1 MRSHN
6 GYEYGRR
13 EYHRLHEDESSVL
26 PLVLAAVFVCGGIS
40 LLSQR
45 LHLRI
50 SQLVELSLYVAC
62 LSGAA
67 ASVVSYLA
75 NRKNQEATVW
85 PHPPVFV
92 PMLRDCKHVS
102 EALQRGSTLM
112 GYDPRRRPWFW
123 SDEARRMQS
132 ILIGQ
137 SGSGKTTLLHNIVG
151 QDISRSVAGRSM
163 PLIVFDG
170 KGDREFLQNV
180 LHDVC
185 AAGRLHDLR
194 ILDPF
199 RPEIS
204 ARFNPLYGSGDSR
217 HELVNAFFDSFSLR
231 QDFFRAHQATYLSDV
246 CRVLHYAGA
255 IYNIPDVLV
264 MARDE
269 LVMKEQIAKAKRR
282 VQDDASLVSGQR
294 RQNFEMSVRNL
305 LQSLEDRERVPKIQ
319 GLLNE
324 LMTFAEDELSVIT
337 NAYDDLLTLD
347 EVIERGLILF
357 VSLNTNKNSKA
368 VTALGRMLLQNLQ
381 LVVGERYLKGS
392 AGDEPAPMVSVVLD
406 EFAPFAHPNFAQ
418 LLQTARGSNVAFLFS
433 VQSIPQLR
441 TVSWNFADEVS
452 SAPNTV
458 MLLRTRDEET
468 ARYFLNASSRV
479 TGQRKTM
486 TVEKQGIFADHYR
499 EIGFGSVTEIERT
512 RAVDYQ
518 IKNLPAGQM
527 QVLTTDARAGT
538 LHLHLHVR
546 RPRTHALSCFEPVVF
561 PRLRPRVSG
570 VSGASLRFS
579 NPELACRMGRIFAK
593 NRSAW

>member
-6 GYEYGRR
+6 GYEYGSS
-13 EYHRLHEDESSVL
+13 EYHRLQDDESSVL
-26 PLVLAAVFVCGGIS
+26 LLGLAAVFVCGAIS

-45 LHLRI
+45 LHLRT
-50 SQLVELSLYVAC
+50 SQLVELSLYLAC
-62 LSGAA
+62 FLGAA
-67 ASVVSYLA
+67 ASAFSYLA
-75 NRKNQEATVW
+75 NRKNEKAAAW
-85 PHPPVFV
+85 PQPPVFV
-92 PMLRDCKHVS
+92 PMLRDCKHVN
-102 EALQRGSTLM
+102 EALQRGSTLI
-112 GYDPRRRPWFW
+112 GYDLRRRPWFW

-137 SGSGKTTLLHNIVG
+137 SGSGKTTLLHNIVA
-151 QDISRSVAGRSM
+151 QDINRSLADRPM

-170 KGDREFLQNV
+170 KGDRDFLEKV
-180 LHDVC
+180 VHDVC
-185 AAGRLHDLR
+185 AAGRLDHLR

-204 ARFNPLYGSGDSR
+204 ARFNPLYSSGDSR
-217 HELVNAFFDSFSLR
+217 QELVNAFFDSFSLR
-231 QDFFRAHQATYLSDV
+231 QDFFRAHQATYLNDV
-246 CRVLHYAGA
+246 CRVLYYAGA

-282 VQDDASLVSGQR
+282 VEDDASLVSGK

-305 LQSLEDRERVPKIQ
+305 LQSLQDRERIPKIQ

-324 LMTFAEDELSVIT
+324 LMTFAEDDLSVIT
-337 NAYDDLLTLD
+337 NAYEDLLTLD

-392 AGDEPAPMVSVVLD
+392 ARDEAAPMVSVVLD

-468 ARYFLNASSRV
+468 ARYFLNASSRI

-486 TVEKQGIFADHYR
+486 TVEKKGIFAEHYR

-538 LHLHLHVR
+538 VHLHLHVR
-546 RPRTHALSCFEPVVF
+546 RPGSHRLSGFEPSVF
-561 PRLRPRVSG
+561 PRLRSRISG
-570 VSGASLRFS
+570 VSGANLRFS
-579 NPELACRMGRIFAK
+579 NPELARRMGRIFAK
-593 NRSAW
+593 SRSAW